1 LRRGRGGSG
10 RVSGS
15 ESETWAI
22 GEGGGLTGECG
33 GVSKPRENEGTS
45 ELAMEIGREI
55 ENEREKEKGN

>member
-1 LRRGRGGSG
+1 
-10 RVSGS
+10 VSGS